1 MPLRQQSGFSPR
13 TQSVCSVEALMW
25 CLTAESR
32 LRPDRRG
39 PTQYRE
45 SLLRSHSLTNRAKA
59 QVCVYV
65 CFCGIPCVPICHACF
80 YMQEAVNTSN
90 VHIQTLEALL
100 KKNTIK
106 IVTQI
111 SNKTEK
117 DSKRKP
123 IYFMFICICV
133 RKRDI
138 AGLPNALPCN
148 LPLLHP
154 G

>member
-1 MPLRQQSGFSPR
+1 
-13 TQSVCSVEALMW
+13 MW

-59 QVCVYV
+59 QVCVCVSFY
-65 CFCGIPCVPICHACF
+65 GITRVPICHACF

-90 VHIQTLEALL
+90 VHIQ
-100 KKNTIK
+100 KKRKVK

-117 DSKRKP
+117 DSKRKS
-123 IYFMFICICV
+123 IYFMFVCICV